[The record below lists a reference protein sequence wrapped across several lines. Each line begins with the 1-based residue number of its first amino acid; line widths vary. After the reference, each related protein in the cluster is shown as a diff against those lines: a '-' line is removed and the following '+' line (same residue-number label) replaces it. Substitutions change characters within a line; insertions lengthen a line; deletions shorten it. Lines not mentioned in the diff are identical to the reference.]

1 MSERAPVFGVT
12 GWKNSG
18 KTTLVSRLVA
28 EITARGFSVST
39 VKHAHHNFDI
49 DQKGRDSY
57 AHREAGAREV
67 ALVSGRR
74 WALMHEL
81 RGEEEPSLEDVLEKL
96 APCDLV
102 IVEGYKRES
111 HPKIEAR
118 RAGSTSDRPLA
129 PDDPHIVALASDTSL
144 IGETLPV
151 FDIDNVKE
159 IADFALRH
167 SGLPVRKTSDRA
179 VS

>member
-1 MSERAPVFGVT
+1 MLEQNPVFGVT

-28 EITARGFSVST
+28 EITARGFFVST

-57 AHREAGAREV
+57 AHREAGAQEV

-81 RGEEEPSLEDVLEKL
+81 RGDEEPSLHEVLEKL
-96 APCDLV
+96 SPCDLV
-102 IVEGYKRES
+102 IVEGYKRET

-118 RAGSTSDRPLA
+118 RVGSKSDRPLA
-129 PDDPHIVALASDTSL
+129 PDDPSIVAIACDTSL
-144 IGETLPV
+144 VGEALPV
-151 FDIDNVKE
+151 FDIDNITS
-159 IADFALRH
+159 IADFALKQ
-167 SGLPVRKTSDRA
+167 SGLPMQKSSDRA